1 MSADGVELY
10 NEMTQLFSTINNWS
24 EDEQDDFISLTSRF
38 FETNR
43 DFFQQYKKYF
53 EDFLLDD
60 LSLSVSNLKKAEQ
73 LLN

>member
-10 NEMTQLFSTINNWS
+10 NEMSQLLSSINNWS

-38 FETNR
+38 FEANR
-43 DFFQQYKKYF
+43 DFLQQNKKYF

-60 LSLSVSNLKKAEQ
+60 LSLSDSNLKKAEQ